1 MKIFRGST
9 QQGIELARRKRKAKL
24 IVRVVESL
32 QACGRKDQAM
42 ALIGCGNWFRKK
54 RLPCGTL
61 KLEICPCDSVF
72 CPDCANRRSKLL
84 QREVLSKVNRP
95 GRSYWFLT
103 LTVPNT
109 PDLTRRFLKELVAQF
124 AELRDS
130 LVWTGIPLADQQ
142 EGEITGGV
150 YSVEATFNRA
160 SREWHPHIHCLIE
173 APRVLPREWI
183 FSVRAAWDEIT
194 GGAKVV
200 HLERVFGVS
209 RRGEKVYRK
218 LNKQAIR
225 ELVKYATKSAD
236 FSDSPERVDEF
247 LRAFRN
253 VRRVQSF
260 GSFYGVEEAVEREPG
275 DDKVKLV
282 GCACGKCTG
291 RDFVIEHGLV
301 HVSETVLLP
310 DGTRQ
315 LRFDFAVELRESRD
329 ESPPEL
335 VLEAESVERD
345 LQQRIGFSGVLP
357 EVSDSAPRLFAA

>member
-1 MKIFRGST
+1 
-9 QQGIELARRKRKAKL
+9 
-24 IVRVVESL
+24 
-32 QACGRKDQAM
+32 M

-72 CPDCANRRSKLL
+72 CPDCANRRSKPL
-84 QREVLSKVNRP
+84 QREVMGKVNRP
-95 GRSYWFLT
+95 GKSYWLLT

-109 PDLTRRFLKELVAQF
+109 PDLTRGFLKELVAQF
-124 AELRDS
+124 AALRDS
-130 LVWTGIPLADQQ
+130 SVWTKIPLADKQ

-150 YSVEATFNRA
+150 YSVEATFNRT
-160 SREWHPHIHCLIE
+160 SQTWHPHIHCLIE

-183 FSVRAAWDEIT
+183 FSVRAVWERIT

-209 RRGEKVYRK
+209 KRGARLHRR
-218 LNKQAIR
+218 LNERGIR
-225 ELVKYATKSAD
+225 ELVKYATKCAD
-236 FSDSPERVDEF
+236 FSDSPERVNEF

-260 GSFYGVEEAVEREPG
+260 GSFYGVEDAAEREPG
-275 DDKVKLV
+275 DDKVQLV
-282 GCACGKCTG
+282 GCACGTCTP
-291 RDFVIEHGLV
+291 RDFVVEHGLV
-301 HVSETVLLP
+301 HVSETVLLS

-315 LRFDFAVELRESRD
+315 LKFDWAVELRESRD

-335 VLEAESVERD
+335 VLEAESVDRD
-345 LQQRIGFSGVLP
+345 LKQRIGFSGVLP
-357 EVSDSAPRLFAA
+357 EVSDSAPQLFAA